1 MYHVLPTQSIY
12 SVIKN
17 HKIPIYIILLL
28 HVSVPADE
36 VYKVF
41 QQFSSSDCRSVYE
54 LAQYLRAR
62 HEATIKAWHDIDA
75 QVPDPGPLSSEES
88 DQFNDPEFVSG
99 IRNLNTAAY
108 KVRIR

>member
-1 MYHVLPTQSIY
+1 M
-12 SVIKN
+12 
-17 HKIPIYIILLL
+17 LLL

-41 QQFSSSDCRSVYE
+41 QQFSSSNCRSVYE

-88 DQFNDPEFVSG
+88 DQFNDPAFVSG